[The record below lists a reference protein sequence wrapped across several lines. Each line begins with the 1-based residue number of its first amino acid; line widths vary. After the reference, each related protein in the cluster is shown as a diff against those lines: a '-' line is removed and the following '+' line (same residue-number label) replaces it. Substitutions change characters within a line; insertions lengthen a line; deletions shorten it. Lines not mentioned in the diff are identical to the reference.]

1 MRGMCRSRRSAVSKS
16 QLSKLVKRSRRV
28 ARCSASAMVS
38 RSVASWRTRAP
49 PTMTPV
55 GAVVRPEWDMRL
67 VVDYVLGASEDSI
80 CEEYGLVSHQW
91 HRILNDIG
99 FLGKVAALKKELE
112 KDGATFAL
120 KAKVQAEVLIDESF
134 RMAMDAD
141 VDPRVRAKLIGDTVR
156 WAGYD
161 KNAAVADGTGGF
173 SININLNGKRLGDT
187 FDGEAEDVAV

>member
-1 MRGMCRSRRSAVSKS
+1 MHDPFSWPEEQTTQTAVVPVFDGADPMEVIKGIPPWIP
-16 QLSKLVKRSRRV
+16 
-28 ARCSASAMVS
+28 VS
-38 RSVASWRTRAP
+38 
-49 PTMTPV
+49 PV
-55 GAVVRPEWDMRL
+55 GAAVRPEWDMRL
-67 VVDYVLGASEDSI
+67 VVDYVLGAGEDAI
-80 CEEYGLVSHQW
+80 CEEYGLVLHQW

-134 RMAMDAD
+134 RMAMDGD

-161 KNAAVADGTGGF
+161 KNASIADGTGGF
-173 SININLNGKRLGDT
+173 SININLNGKRIGDT
-187 FDGEAEDVAV
+187 FDGEAEDV